1 VAVAA
6 TRRPRSGRKVKYRTS
21 VAFRTALED
30 RLKAARQDG
39 VGLARLRKRVVFE
52 RLLARLHAVAPEA
65 WVLKGGFALELRLG
79 AQARTTKDIDVD
91 WAIGEDDAVE
101 LLIEAAAV
109 TLEDRF
115 EFALERS
122 QAEDDLP
129 GGGQRWTVT
138 ATLAGRE
145 FERVAIDIGFTTEPV
160 LKRDTLT
167 SSHLLDFADIAPVR
181 VPTIAIE
188 QHVAEKLHAYTRT
201 YAADAPSSRVKDLV
215 DLVVIAHTTTIDAD
229 RLTHAINEIFQRR
242 ATHPVPEVLPP
253 PPNDWDQGWRKL
265 VANVPAEEDLRDG
278 HATAASFLDPILN
291 HELTSGTWDPEIGEW
306 RLA

>member
-1 VAVAA
+1 
-6 TRRPRSGRKVKYRTS
+6 VKYRTS
-21 VAFRTALED
+21 VAFRIALED

-52 RLLARLHAVAPEA
+52 RLLARLHAVAPDA

-101 LLIEAAAV
+101 LLLEAAAV
-109 TLEDRF
+109 TLDDRF

-145 FERVAIDIGFTTEPV
+145 FERVAIDIGFATEPV
-160 LKRDTLT
+160 LETDAIT

-188 QHVAEKLHAYTRT
+188 QHVAEKIHAYTRT

-253 PPNDWDQGWRKL
+253 PPSDWEQGWHKL
-265 VANVPAEEDLRDG
+265 VADVPADEDLRGG
-278 HATAASFLDPILN
+278 HATAASFLNPVLN
-291 HELTSGTWDPEIGEW
+291 HELASGKWNPEIGEW
-306 RLA
+306 CRG

>member
-1 VAVAA
+1 
-6 TRRPRSGRKVKYRTS
+6 VKYRTS

-52 RLLARLHAVAPEA
+52 RLLARLHAVAPDA

-91 WAIGEDDAVE
+91 WAIGEDDTVE
-101 LLIEAAAV
+101 LLLEAAAV
-109 TLEDRF
+109 TLDDRF

-129 GGGQRWTVT
+129 GGGQRWAVT

-160 LKRDTLT
+160 IKRDTLT
-167 SSHLLDFADIAPVR
+167 SSHLLDFADIAPVQ

-215 DLVVIAHTTTIDAD
+215 DLVVIANTTTIEAD
-229 RLTHAINEIFQRR
+229 RLTRAINEIFRRR
-242 ATHPVPEVLPP
+242 AAHPVPKVLPP
-253 PPNDWDQGWRKL
+253 PPSDWDQGWRKL
-265 VANVPAEEDLRDG
+265 VTNVPADEDLRIS
-278 HATAASFLDPILN
+278 HTTAASFLDPILN
-291 HELTSGTWDPEIGEW
+291 HELVSGKWSPEIGEW
-306 RLA
+306 RRG

>member
-1 VAVAA
+1 
-6 TRRPRSGRKVKYRTS
+6 VKYRTP

-52 RLLARLHAVAPEA
+52 RLLARLHAVAPDA

-91 WAIGEDDAVE
+91 WAIDEDEAVE
-101 LLIEAAAV
+101 LLLEAAAMK
-109 TLEDRF
+109 LDDLF
-115 EFALERS
+115 EFAVERS

-167 SSHLLDFADIAPVR
+167 SSHLLDFADIAPVQL
-181 VPTIAIE
+181 PTIAIE

-201 YAADAPSSRVKDLV
+201 YAADTPSSRVKDLV
-215 DLVVIAHTTTIDAD
+215 DIVVIAHTTTTDAD
-229 RLTHAINEIFQRR
+229 RLTRAINEIFQRR

-253 PPNDWDQGWRKL
+253 PPSDWEQGWRKL
-265 VANVPAEEDLRDG
+265 VANVPAEEDLRVG
-278 HATAASFLDPILN
+278 HATAASFLNPILN
-291 HELTSGTWDPEIGEW
+291 HELTSGTWDPDIGEW
-306 RLA
+306 LEGPLTR